1 VATLILILLIIIILM
16 LAFLIKTIFAVNS
29 NHLEHSQKVEA
40 FINAYSTNFEED
52 QRIRKTTARVLK
64 KLADQQ
70 DF

>member
-1 VATLILILLIIIILM
+1 M
-16 LAFLIKTIFAVNS
+16 LAFLIRTLFAVNS

-64 KLADQQ
+64 KLADDQEY
-70 DF
+70 